1 MKIYID
7 RPHGCGQ
14 DRGASGFLNEEVWA
28 DKLIDLVIS
37 KLRNLGHIVL
47 ALRPTGNFTVSQSL
61 NWRCNQANNW
71 GADIFVSVH
80 NNAGGGYGAEV
91 YTYNRDMLGEAINY
105 LQYIIDH
112 GGSVHDNNR
121 KSATSGVKDGSG
133 LAVINGTSMKAMLL
147 ENFYVDTKS
156 DCDFFSNNIE
166 MFANALVYGITGVD
180 LETSISTEIDEMS
193 YEGKQEVGN
202 KITVYAHST
211 DPNVLYKYY
220 YELNGKWITVT
231 DWQELNRCSFAPK
244 ATGAYKVVCHV
255 KFKNNTTDKEDAYN
269 FVTIDIKDRDNVYEM
284 RVGGQYYGQTNFKGI
299 AAAVEKEMKNGMKE
313 ITLMKK

>member
-7 RPHGCGQ
+7 RCHGCGQ
-14 DRGASGFLNEEVWA
+14 DRGASGHLNEEVMA
-28 DKLIDLVIS
+28 DKLINLVVP
-37 KLRNLGHIVL
+37 KLESLGHTVL
-47 ALRPTGNFTVSQSL
+47 AQRPASNFTVSQSL

-91 YTYNRDMLGEAINY
+91 YTYNRDMLDEAVHY
-105 LQYIIDH
+105 LQYVIDH
-112 GGSVHDNNR
+112 GGSVHDYNR
-121 KSATSGVKDGSG
+121 KVATSGVKDGNE
-133 LAVINGTSMKAMLL
+133 LAVIKGTSMKAMLI

-166 MFANALVYGITGVD
+166 MFANALVYGITEVD
-180 LETSISTEIDEMS
+180 LGTIEIDEMS
-193 YEGKQEVGN
+193 FEGKQEIEN

-220 YELNGKWITVT
+220 HELNGKWTTLT
-231 DWQELNRCSFAPK
+231 DWQELNRFSFAPRSPG
-244 ATGAYKVVCHV
+244 TYKVVCHA
-255 KFKNNTTDKEDAYN
+255 KRKGNNTDKEDAYN
-269 FVTIDIKDRDNVYEM
+269 FINIDVKNKDNVYEM

-299 AAAVEKEMKNGMKE
+299 AAAVEKEMENGLKE
-313 ITLMKK
+313 ITLVKK